1 MSSAIGDFSR
11 KIIHIDADAF
21 YASVEIRENPN
32 YIGKPIAVG
41 GSVSKRGVI
50 AASSYEA
57 RAYGVRSAMSSGKA
71 MELCPKLL
79 IVPPRFNLYR
89 SVSKEMHDI
98 FRNYT
103 QLIEPLSLDEAYLD
117 VSEAMYF
124 DGSAT
129 RIAVDI
135 RSKVRD
141 LLGITVSAGI
151 APNKFLAKVAS
162 DWNKPDNQFTITP
175 EEVSDFVL
183 DLPVKKING
192 VGHVTAKKLAEIGV
206 RKCGDLQKIEI
217 TDLVKRF
224 GKYGHRLAT
233 LAIGLDN
240 RPVQASRQ
248 RKSISVERTYPEDL
262 SNHSDIEHAMN
273 KIVEELDMRF
283 RVVKED
289 YFPNKRFIKIRFS
302 DFFQT
307 THEQAIPSG
316 REKWLDLS
324 IFRQLLHQGLKRR
337 DRPVRLLGAGFGLLP
352 TLVCEEDQLTLF
364 SHQE

>member
-1 MSSAIGDFSR
+1 MSSASGDFSR

-21 YASVEIRENPN
+21 YASVEIRENPD
-32 YIGKPIAVG
+32 YRGKPIAVG

-57 RAYGVRSAMSSGKA
+57 RAYGVRSAMSSAKA
-71 MELCPKLL
+71 MELCPGLL
-79 IVPPRFNLYR
+79 IVPPRFSLYR
-89 SVSKEMHDI
+89 RVSKEMHEI

-103 QLIEPLSLDEAYLD
+103 QLVEPLSLDEAYLD
-117 VSEAMYF
+117 VSEATHF

-129 RIAVDI
+129 RIAFDI

-141 LLGITVSAGI
+141 LLRITVSAGV

-175 EEVSDFVL
+175 EEIPSFIL
-183 DLPVKKING
+183 NLPVKKING
-192 VGHVTAKKLAEIGV
+192 VGHVTAKKLADMGV

-224 GKYGHRLAT
+224 GKYGPRLAN

-240 RPVQASRQ
+240 RPVQATRQ

-262 SNHSDIEHAMN
+262 SNYSDIEHAMN

-283 RVVKED
+283 GVIKED

-307 THEQAIPSG
+307 THEQAISSS
-316 REKWLDLS
+316 REKWVDLS

-337 DRPVRLLGAGFGLLP
+337 DKPVRLLGAGFGLLP
-352 TLVCEEDQLTLF
+352 NLACEEDQLTLF
-364 SHQE
+364 SRQE

>member
-1 MSSAIGDFSR
+1 MNSTSGDFSR

-21 YASVEIRENPN
+21 YASVEIRENPD
-32 YIGKPIAVG
+32 YRGKPIAVG

-57 RAYGVRSAMSSGKA
+57 RAYGVRSAMSSAKA
-71 MELCPKLL
+71 MELCPRLV
-79 IVPPRFNLYR
+79 IVPPRFSLYR
-89 SVSKEMHDI
+89 RVSKEMHEI

-103 QLIEPLSLDEAYLD
+103 QLVEPLSLDEAYLD
-117 VSEAMYF
+117 VSEATHF

-129 RIAVDI
+129 RIAFDI

-141 LLGITVSAGI
+141 LLRITVSAGV

-175 EEVSDFVL
+175 EEIPSFIL
-183 DLPVKKING
+183 NLPVKKING
-192 VGHVTAKKLAEIGV
+192 VGHVTAKKLADMGV
-206 RKCGDLQKIEI
+206 RKCGDLQKIKI

-224 GKYGHRLAT
+224 GKYGPRLAN

-240 RPVQASRQ
+240 RPVQATRQ

-262 SNHSDIEHAMN
+262 SNYSDIEHAMN
-273 KIVEELDMRF
+273 KIIEELDMRF
-283 RVVKED
+283 GVIKED

-307 THEQAIPSG
+307 THEQAISST
-316 REKWLDLS
+316 REKWVDLS

-337 DRPVRLLGAGFGLLP
+337 DKPVRLLGAGFGLLP
-352 TLVCEEDQLTLF
+352 NLAYEEDQLTLF
-364 SHQE
+364 SRQE